1 MKLALKVVGGLLAAV
16 VLLAAAAF
24 VQVWYFRPFSI
35 DIFFEKVFLK
45 PVLEEPELLSQLRI
59 LEPMGIDFHNDDLSD
74 ASVAHALKQQA
85 RLRQALDDLR
95 EYDRASLDESRQV
108 SYDVLEWFLQNSVDG
123 EPWMYHNYPVN
134 QLLGIQSQQADFMI
148 NTHQVNDAETARDYV
163 ARLGKFKRK
172 FDQALEGLKLRE
184 EKGIIP
190 PKFAVEKPLEQM
202 RAFVKPAPNEHV
214 LYTHLRDALAKLE
227 AVPQAERDA
236 ILADAERAI
245 ADSVLPAYAG
255 LIAYFEALQPKAT
268 ANDGAWALPDGE
280 KFYAWCIRDNTTTD
294 YTADQLHQLG
304 LDEVAR
310 IEAEMEKILAGQGV
324 PGVGSVGERL
334 SKLSRDPRYLYPDTD
349 EGRAQILAD
358 YQAIIDEISAGLDG
372 AFDLRPKA
380 GVKVERVPV
389 FMEKNTST
397 AYYQPPPMDQ
407 SRPGVF
413 YANLRDVGAIY
424 KWGMRTLSYHEAV
437 PGHHFQIAVAQ
448 ELKGVPTFRKLGL
461 FTAYVEGWALY
472 AERVAW
478 ELGFQKDPMDDL
490 GRLQDEMLRAV
501 RLVVDTGMHARRW
514 TREQAIE
521 YMLARTGQPEADV
534 VAEIERYLVI
544 PGQALAYKAGMLKI
558 LELRERLK
566 QQQGEKFDLREF
578 HRRVLQAGA
587 VPLPVLEQRLL
598 GGAS

>member
-1 MKLALKVVGGLLAAV
+1 MKMLLKVLSGLLAAV
-16 VLLAAAAF
+16 VLLVTAVV
-24 VQVWYFRPFSI
+24 VQVWFFRPFSI

-85 RLRQALDDLR
+85 RLRQALDDLHQ
-95 EYDRASLDESRQV
+95 YDRAALDENRQV
-108 SYDVLEWFLQNSVDG
+108 SYDVLDWFLKNTVDG

-134 QLLGIQSQQADFMI
+134 QLFGIQSGQADFMI

-163 ARLGKFKRK
+163 ARLGQFKRK
-172 FDQALEGLKLRE
+172 FDQVLEGLELRE
-184 EKGIIP
+184 QKGIIP
-190 PKFAVEKPLEQM
+190 PKFTVEKVLEQM
-202 RAFVKPAPNEHV
+202 RAFVKPAPKEQV

-236 ILADAERAI
+236 ILADAEKAI
-245 ADSVLPAYAG
+245 AESVLPAYAG
-255 LIAYFEALQPKAT
+255 LIAHFEALQPKAT
-268 ANDGAWALPDGE
+268 TNHGAWALPDGD
-280 KFYAWCIRDNTTTD
+280 KFYEYCIRDNTTTD
-294 YTADQLHQLG
+294 YTAEQLHQLG

-310 IEAEMEKILAGQGV
+310 IEAEMEKILEGQGV
-324 PGVGSVGERL
+324 PKTGTVGERL
-334 SKLSRDPRYLYPDTD
+334 SKLSKDPRYLYPDTD

-358 YQAIIDEISAGLDG
+358 YQKIIDEISAGLDG

-380 GVKVERVPV
+380 GVKVERVPP
-389 FMEKNTST
+389 FMEKGTSS

-413 YANLRDVGAIY
+413 FANLREVGAIY

-437 PGHHFQIAVAQ
+437 PGHHFQIAIAQ

-501 RLVVDTGMHARRW
+501 RLVVDTGLHAKRW
-514 TREQAIE
+514 TREQAID
-521 YMLARTGQPEADV
+521 YMLSKTGQPEVDV

-558 LELRERLK
+558 LELREKLR
-566 QQQGEKFDLREF
+566 QQQGDKFDLREF
-578 HRRVLQAGA
+578 HRKVLQAGA

-598 GGAS
+598 GNS